1 MLEEFKKFVTRG
13 NLVDLA
19 VAFIMGLAFAAVV
32 TAFVNVILSV
42 VAAIFGSNVSF
53 DQLTLS
59 LNGTPIPYGALLT
72 AIVSFLIVAWV
83 LFLLVKAYQ
92 RLNPPTEQPKTT
104 KPCDYCRTDIPI
116 DAVRCPNC
124 TSQLVTA
131 TS

>member
-1 MLEEFKKFVTRG
+1 MLEEFKRFITRG

-32 TAFVNVILSV
+32 TAFVNVTLSI
-42 VAAIFGSNVSF
+42 VAAIFGSKVTF
-53 DQLTLS
+53 DRLTIS

-72 AIVSFLIVAWV
+72 AFVSFLIVAWA

-92 RLNPPTEQPKTT
+92 RVNPPKEEPKST

>member
-1 MLEEFKKFVTRG
+1 MLDEFKKFLMRG
-13 NLVDLA
+13 NLVELA

-32 TAFVNVILSV
+32 TAFVNVVLSL
-42 VAAIFGSNVSF
+42 VAAIFGSNVTF
-53 DQLTLS
+53 DQLTFS
-59 LNGTPIPYGALLT
+59 LNGTPIPYGAFLT

-83 LFLLVKAYQ
+83 LYLLVKAYQ
-92 RLNPPTEQPKTT
+92 RLDPPAEEPTKT
-104 KPCDYCRTDIPI
+104 KSCDYCRTDIPI

>member
-1 MLEEFKKFVTRG
+1 
-13 NLVDLA
+13 
-19 VAFIMGLAFAAVV
+19 V
-32 TAFVNVILSV
+32 TAFVNVILSI
-42 VAAIFGSNVSF
+42 VAAIFGSNVTF
-53 DQLTLS
+53 DQLTLF

-72 AIVSFLIVAWV
+72 AIVSFLIVAWA

-92 RLNPPTEQPKTT
+92 CVNPPKQEPKTT
-104 KPCDYCRTDIPI
+104 KPCDYCRMDIPI

>member
-1 MLEEFKKFVTRG
+1 MLEEFRKFVTRG

-19 VAFIMGLAFAAVV
+19 VAFIIGLAFAAVV
-32 TAFVNVILSV
+32 TAFVNVILSI
-42 VAAIFGSNVSF
+42 VAAIFGSNVTF
-53 DQLTLS
+53 DQLTFS

-72 AIVSFLIVAWV
+72 AIVSFLIVAWA

-92 RLNPPTEQPKTT
+92 RVNPQKEEPKTT

>member
-1 MLEEFKKFVTRG
+1 MLDEFKKFVTRG

-32 TAFVNVILSV
+32 TAFVNVTLSI
-42 VAAIFGSNVSF
+42 VAAIFGSKVTF
-53 DQLTLS
+53 DRLTIS

-72 AIVSFLIVAWV
+72 AIVSFLIVAWA

-92 RLNPPTEQPKTT
+92 RANPPKEEPTTT

>member
-19 VAFIMGLAFAAVV
+19 VAFIIGLAFAAVV
-32 TAFVNVILSV
+32 TAFVNVVLSFI
-42 VAAIFGSNVSF
+42 AAIFGSNVTF
-53 DQLTLS
+53 DQLTFS
-59 LNGTPIPYGALLT
+59 VNGTPIPYGALLT
-72 AIVSFLIVAWV
+72 AIVSFLIVAWA

-92 RLNPPTEQPKTT
+92 RVNPPKEEPRST
-104 KPCDYCRTDIPI
+104 KSCDYCRTDIPI

>member
-1 MLEEFKKFVTRG
+1 MLEEFKRFITRG

-32 TAFVNVILSV
+32 TAFVNVILSI

-53 DQLTLS
+53 DRLTLS

-72 AIVSFLIVAWV
+72 AIVSFLIVAWA
-83 LFLLVKAYQ
+83 LLLLVKAYQ
-92 RLNPPTEQPKTT
+92 RVNPPKEEPTTT